1 MHQSSTKQIK
11 VSLPEYLLRELDRI
25 VEEDNMNRHDFIYQA
40 AEFYLKERR
49 KRRNRESM
57 QQGYLEMANINLHI
71 ASESFLAEEE
81 AENSLDN
88 RLVSGV

>member
-11 VSLPEYLLRELDRI
+11 VSLPEYLLNELDRI
-25 VEEDNMNRHDFIYQA
+25 VEEDNTDRHDFIYQA
-40 AEFYLKERR
+40 AEFYLRERR

-81 AENSLDN
+81 AENSVDD

>member
-11 VSLPEYLLRELDRI
+11 VSLPEYLLNELDQM
-25 VEEDNMNRHDFIYQA
+25 VEEDNTDRHDFIYQA
-40 AEFYLKERR
+40 AEFYLRERR

-81 AENSLDN
+81 AENSVDN

>member
-1 MHQSSTKQIK
+1 MYQRSTKQIK

-40 AEFYLKERR
+40 AEYYLKERQ
-49 KRRNRESM
+49 KRRDRESM
-57 QQGYLEMANINLHI
+57 QQGYMEMANINLHI

>member
-1 MHQSSTKQIK
+1 MSQRNTKQIE
-11 VSLPEYLLRELDRI
+11 VSLPEVLLRELDKI
-25 VEEDNMNRHDFIYQA
+25 VENDNMNRDDFIYQA
-40 AEFYLKERR
+40 TELYLRERQ

-57 QQGYLEMANINLHI
+57 QQGYMEMANINLNI

-81 AENSLDN
+81 AEHSLDN

>member
-11 VSLPEYLLRELDRI
+11 VSLPEYLLNELDRI
-25 VEEDNMNRHDFIYQA
+25 VEEDDTDRHDFIYQA
-40 AEFYLKERR
+40 AEFYLRERR

-81 AENSLDN
+81 AENSVDD